1 MAIIISRIDQKTG
14 TSLQDGTD
22 SKDVRPD
29 LAENPEIVRT
39 LDQIFGR
46 LETGRY
52 SGGKNTLENGRSEKG
67 QAASEKGRS
76 EKGQNT
82 SEQKI
87 SEKRQ
92 NTSKRDIFRN
102 KKIQESAE

>member
-39 LDQIFGR
+39 LNQIFGR
-46 LETGRY
+46 LEISGY
-52 SGGKNTLENGRSEKG
+52 SDGKNMPK
-67 QAASEKGRS
+67 KGRS

-92 NTSKRDIFRN
+92 STSKRDIFRN
-102 KKIQESAE
+102 KKIQEPAE